1 MNLKEILSIS
11 GKPGLFKLTGQTRN
25 GVIVESL
32 LDGKRFP
39 VAASQNVS
47 ALDDIAIYT
56 YSEEVPLAEIFRT
69 IFTKTEGGECI
80 SHKADVKELLAYF
93 EEVLPEFDKERVY
106 TSDIKKVFNWYNLLQ
121 KHGLVDLVIEEAE
134 KEEAAESEKAK
145 SAE

>member
-47 ALDDIAIYT
+47 ALGDIAIYT
-56 YSEEVPLAEIFRT
+56 DADEVPLATIFRS
-69 IFTKTEGGECI
+69 IFEKENGGETI
-80 SHKADVKELLAYF
+80 SHKADAKELSAYF
-93 EEVLPEFDKERVY
+93 GEVLPSYDRERVY
-106 TSDIKKVFNWYNLLQ
+106 ASDIKKVFNWYNLLQ
-121 KHGLVDLVIEEAE
+121 KHGLVDLV
-134 KEEAAESEKAK
+134 EEAAETEEAT
-145 SAE
+145 AEEETK